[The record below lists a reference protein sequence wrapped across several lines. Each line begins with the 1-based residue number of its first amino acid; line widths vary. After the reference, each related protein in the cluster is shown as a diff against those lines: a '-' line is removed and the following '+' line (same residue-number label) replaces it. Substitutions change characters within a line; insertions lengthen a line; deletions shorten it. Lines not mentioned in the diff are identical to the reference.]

1 MMLMN
6 LIISKSKNSKSLY
19 IQKSFRKN
27 GKSTSKVVKKLG
39 TMEELLP
46 KHNNSE
52 DEVIA
57 WGKKIAKKM
66 TEEEK
71 RDKDIVLISLSQS
84 KLLEPMKQTSYNGGY
99 LFLQD
104 IFHSLKLD
112 KICRNIQDEYKFEYD
127 LADVLSRL
135 IYSRI
140 IYPSSKLSAFE
151 DSKNFIEQPTFELH
165 DIYRSLDVL
174 AEKCD
179 TIQEFLYENSK
190 KVVNRN
196 ASVLYYD
203 CTNYFFEIEEERGN
217 CRYGKSKEHRSLPI
231 IQMGLLM
238 DGNGFPLSFV
248 IFPGNENEQPS
259 LIPVE
264 KKIIKDFG
272 ITKFVVCTDAGLASK
287 ENREFNIQ
295 KNCSYIVT
303 QSLKKI
309 KKHIKDWAL
318 NPEGWSKGDSTG
330 LDISSVMKAVDDGE
344 TFEDGIWYKERW
356 INENGIEQRI
366 IVSFSPKYRAY
377 QRYIRSRQIERARK
391 SAESNKKT
399 TTKNP
404 NSPSR
409 FLDEVRYTDNGEVA
423 DNVEVVVNDGRIAEE
438 EKYDGFYAV
447 CTTLEDDIKD
457 IIKVNKRRWEI
468 EESFKIMKSEFKARP
483 VYLQKDNRIEAHF
496 LTCFIALMFIR
507 ILENKTGNK
516 LTIEKLIDTLREYN
530 FYHYEGSGYVPTYTR
545 NDATDILHEAFG
557 FRTDYQINGEKNM
570 KKIIK
575 NTKTGKY

>member
-1 MMLMN
+1 MN

-71 RDKDIVLISLSQS
+71 RDTDLVLISLSQS

-112 KICRNIQDEYKFEYD
+112 KICRDIQEEYKFEYD
-127 LADVLSRL
+127 LADILSRL

-140 IYPSSKLSAFE
+140 IYPSSKLSTFE
-151 DSKNFIEQPTFELH
+151 DSKSFIEQPTFELH

-179 TIQEFLYENSK
+179 AIQEFLYENSK

-196 ASVLYYD
+196 TSVLYYD
-203 CTNYFFEIEEERGN
+203 CTNYFFEIEEERGS
-217 CRYGKSKEHRSLPI
+217 CRYGKSKEHKPLPI

-303 QSLKKI
+303 QSLKKV

-318 NPEGWSKGDSTG
+318 NTGGWTKGDSNG
-330 LDISSVMKAVDDGE
+330 IDISSVMKAVDEGD
-344 TFEDGIWYKERW
+344 TSEDGIWYKERW

-366 IVSFSPKYRAY
+366 IVSFSPKHRAY

-447 CTTLEDDIKD
+447 CTTLEDNIKD
-457 IIKVNKRRWEI
+457 IIEVNKRRWEI
-468 EESFKIMKSEFKARP
+468 EESFRIMKSEFKARP

-507 ILENKTGNK
+507 ILENRTGSK
-516 LTIEKLIDTLREYN
+516 LTIEELIDTLKGYN
-530 FYHYEGSGYVPTYTR
+530 FQHFEGSGYVPTYTR

-575 NTKTGKY
+575 NTKR

>member
-1 MMLMN
+1 MN

-57 WGKKIAKKM
+57 WEKKIAKKM

-71 RDKDIVLISLSQS
+71 RDTDLVLISLSQS

-112 KICRNIQDEYKFEYD
+112 KICRDIQEEYKFEYD
-127 LADVLSRL
+127 LADILSRL

-140 IYPSSKLSAFE
+140 IYPSSKLSTFE
-151 DSKNFIEQPTFELH
+151 DSKSFIEQPTFELH

-179 TIQEFLYENSK
+179 AIQEFLYENSK

-196 ASVLYYD
+196 TSVLYYD
-203 CTNYFFEIEEERGN
+203 CTNYFFEIEEERGS
-217 CRYGKSKEHRSLPI
+217 CRYGKSKEHKPLPI

-303 QSLKKI
+303 QSLKKV

-318 NPEGWSKGDSTG
+318 NTGGWTKGDSNAI
-330 LDISSVMKAVDDGE
+330 DISSVMKAVDEGD
-344 TFEDGIWYKERW
+344 TYEDGI
-356 INENGIEQRI
+356 
-366 IVSFSPKYRAY
+366 
-377 QRYIRSRQIERARK
+377 
-391 SAESNKKT
+391 
-399 TTKNP
+399 
-404 NSPSR
+404 
-409 FLDEVRYTDNGEVA
+409 
-423 DNVEVVVNDGRIAEE
+423 
-438 EKYDGFYAV
+438 
-447 CTTLEDDIKD
+447 
-457 IIKVNKRRWEI
+457 
-468 EESFKIMKSEFKARP
+468 
-483 VYLQKDNRIEAHF
+483 
-496 LTCFIALMFIR
+496 
-507 ILENKTGNK
+507 
-516 LTIEKLIDTLREYN
+516 
-530 FYHYEGSGYVPTYTR
+530 
-545 NDATDILHEAFG
+545 
-557 FRTDYQINGEKNM
+557 
-570 KKIIK
+570 
-575 NTKTGKY
+575 

>member
-1 MMLMN
+1 MN
-6 LIISKSKNSKSLY
+6 LIISKSKNTKSLY

-27 GKSTSKVVKKLG
+27 GKSTSKIVKKLG

-46 KHNNSE
+46 QHNNSE
-52 DEVIA
+52 EEVIA
-57 WGKKIAKKM
+57 WGKKIARKM

-71 RDKDIVLISLSQS
+71 RDRDIVLISLSQS

-112 KICRNIQDEYKFEYD
+112 KTCRDIQEEYKFEYD
-127 LADVLSRL
+127 LADILSRL

-140 IYPSSKLSAFE
+140 IYPSSKLSAYE
-151 DSKNFIEQPTFELH
+151 DSKRFIEQPAFELH

-179 TIQEFLYENSK
+179 AIQEFLYENSR
-190 KVVNRN
+190 KVVSRN
-196 ASVLYYD
+196 TSVLYYD
-203 CTNYFFEIEEERGN
+203 CTNYFFEIEEERGS
-217 CRYGKSKEHRSLPI
+217 CRYGKSKEHRPLPV

-248 IFPGNENEQPS
+248 ILNEQPS
-259 LIPVE
+259 LIPLE
-264 KKIIKDFG
+264 KRIIKDFG
-272 ITKFVVCTDAGLASK
+272 ITKFIVCTDAGLASND
-287 ENREFNIQ
+287 NREFNTQ
-295 KNCSYIVT
+295 GERSYIVT
-303 QSLKKI
+303 QSLKKV

-318 NPEGWSKGDSTG
+318 DTEGWTKGDSNG
-330 LDISSVMKAVDDGE
+330 LDISSVMKSADDGE

-377 QRYIRSRQIERARK
+377 QRYIRSRQIERARR
-391 SAESNKKT
+391 SAENNKKST
-399 TTKNP
+399 DRNP
-404 NSPSR
+404 NSPAR
-409 FLDEVRYTDNGEVA
+409 FLDEVRYTENGEVA
-423 DNVEVVVNDGRIAEE
+423 DNVEIVVNDGRIAEE

-457 IIKVNKRRWEI
+457 IIEVNKRRWEI
-468 EESFKIMKSEFKARP
+468 EESFRIIKSEFSARP
-483 VYLQKDNRIEAHF
+483 VDLQKDNRIEAHF

-507 ILENKTGNK
+507 ILENRTGNK
-516 LTIEKLIDTLREYN
+516 LTIEKLIDTLRGYN
-530 FYHYEGSGYVPTYTR
+530 FQHIEGSGYIPTYTR

-557 FRTDYQINGEKNM
+557 FRTDYQINSEKNM

-575 NTKTGKY
+575 TTKTGRY

>member
-1 MMLMN
+1 MN

-112 KICRNIQDEYKFEYD
+112 KICRDIQDEYKFEYD

-309 KKHIKDWAL
+309 KKHIKDWTL

>member
-1 MMLMN
+1 MN

-112 KICRNIQDEYKFEYD
+112 KICRDIQDEYKFEYD

-196 ASVLYYD
+196 TSVLYYD

-318 NPEGWSKGDSTG
+318 YPEGWSKGDSTG
-330 LDISSVMKAVDDGE
+330 LDISSLMKAVDDGE

>member
-1 MMLMN
+1 MN

-112 KICRNIQDEYKFEYD
+112 KICRDIQDEYKFEYD

-140 IYPSSKLSAFE
+140 IYPSSKLSTFE

-174 AEKCD
+174 TEKCD

-575 NTKTGKY
+575 NTKR

>member
-1 MMLMN
+1 MN

-52 DEVIA
+52 EEVIA

-71 RDKDIVLISLSQS
+71 RDTDLVLISLSQS

-112 KICRNIQDEYKFEYD
+112 KICRDIQDEYKFKYD
-127 LADVLSRL
+127 LADILSRL

-151 DSKNFIEQPTFELH
+151 DSKSFIEQPTFELH

-179 TIQEFLYENSK
+179 AIQEFLYENSK
-190 KVVNRN
+190 KVVKRN
-196 ASVLYYD
+196 TSVLYYD
-203 CTNYFFEIEEERGN
+203 CTNYFFEIEEERGS

-303 QSLKKI
+303 QSLKKV

-318 NPEGWSKGDSTG
+318 NTGGWTKGDSNG
-330 LDISSVMKAVDDGE
+330 IDISSVMKAVDEGD
-344 TFEDGIWYKERW
+344 TYEDDIWYKERW

-366 IVSFSPKYRAY
+366 IVSFSPKHRAY

-457 IIKVNKRRWEI
+457 IIEVNKRRWEI
-468 EESFKIMKSEFKARP
+468 EESFRIMKSEFKARP
-483 VYLQKDNRIEAHF
+483 VYLQNDNRIKAHF
-496 LTCFIALMFIR
+496 LTCFIALMFVR
-507 ILENKTGNK
+507 ILENRTGNK
-516 LTIEKLIDTLREYN
+516 LTIEKLIDTLRGYN
-530 FYHYEGSGYVPTYTR
+530 FQHFEGSGYIPAYTR

>member
-1 MMLMN
+1 MN

-112 KICRNIQDEYKFEYD
+112 KICRDIQDEYKFEYD

-575 NTKTGKY
+575 NTKRGKY

>member
-1 MMLMN
+1 MN

-112 KICRNIQDEYKFEYD
+112 KICRDIQDEYKFEYD

-344 TFEDGIWYKERW
+344 TFEDRIWYKERW